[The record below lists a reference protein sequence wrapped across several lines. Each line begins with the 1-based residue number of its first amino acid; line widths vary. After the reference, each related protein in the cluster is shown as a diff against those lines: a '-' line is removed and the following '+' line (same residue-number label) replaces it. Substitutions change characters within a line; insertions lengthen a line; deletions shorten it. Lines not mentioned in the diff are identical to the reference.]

1 MATPHVA
8 SGAALILSKNP
19 TRTQAQ
25 IESTLKGTALAIP
38 SSGNQNVF
46 DFDHFA
52 DISWDT
58 DCDGTPCDPVGS
70 GLLQVDEALAAT
82 PSLEQQSASRG
93 PPSGGP
99 LLLASVFARGD

>member
-1 MATPHVA
+1 MNRARHPE
-8 SGAALILSKNP
+8 L
-19 TRTQAQ
+19 RQ
-25 IESTLKGTALAIP
+25 
-38 SSGNQNVF
+38 QNIF

-82 PSLEQQSASRG
+82 P
-93 PPSGGP
+93 
-99 LLLASVFARGD
+99 